1 VADVGEAPKAKV
13 NRLLTVLIA
22 GSLGLMAAGASA
34 ADAKPP
40 EDPSKPVTTV
50 RVGGNP
56 ADSAFRDANQKAQA
70 RYREATAACN
80 ARPSNERKEC
90 MRSVKADLQTAQRV
104 AKAEHDAALRRH

>member
-1 VADVGEAPKAKV
+1 MHRLVFVGVIVGSTCLVAA
-13 NRLLTVLIA
+13 R
-22 GSLGLMAAGASA
+22 ASA

-70 RYREATAACN
+70 RYRETKAACKE
-80 ARPSNERKEC
+80 RPSNERKEC
-90 MRSVKADLQTAQRV
+90 MRSAKADLQTAQKV